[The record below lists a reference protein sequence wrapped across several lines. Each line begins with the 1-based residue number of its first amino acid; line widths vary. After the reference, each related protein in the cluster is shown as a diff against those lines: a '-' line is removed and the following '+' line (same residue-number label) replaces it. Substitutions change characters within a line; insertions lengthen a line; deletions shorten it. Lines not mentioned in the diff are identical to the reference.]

1 MFNRIKAAFMNAS
14 AVQAPTPVVEAP
26 AKAKAPRKAKGTKA
40 PAKGLTDIQKA
51 TAERMAGWS
60 LSGMDKAQTE
70 AFGNSFEAS
79 IHEYLRKGNEAEQS
93 GRSIGGKLNIML
105 GVVGDNAHWSATTD
119 EKRKATIE
127 HVRLRYIAKYI
138 EVKTAQGN
146 KATRSTARRSW
157 ANVVGY
163 SMEAAGFKA
172 ASNERGQGN
181 AKDYADFA
189 LQNATTAYKRG
200 YRIPADKRDAKDTT
214 AMELYGNIIAHY
226 QGAAGLKAVQKAV
239 NDAANPKKG
248 KGKASAAKGKG
259 PTRKPRTTKA
269 SYPKQTKV

>member
-14 AVQAPTPVVEAP
+14 AVQAPAPVVEAP

-40 PAKGLTDIQKA
+40 PAKGLTDLQKA
-51 TAERMAGWS
+51 REERMAGYS
-60 LSGMDKAQTE
+60 LTGADKAQTE
-70 AFGNSFEAS
+70 AFGKSFEAA
-79 IHEYLRKGNEAEQS
+79 IHEYLRKGAEAEQS
-93 GRSIGGKLNIML
+93 GRAIGAKLNVML
-105 GVVGDNAHWSATTD
+105 GKAGDNAHWSVTTD
-119 EKRKATIE
+119 EKRKATNE
-127 HVRLRYIAKYI
+127 AVRLRYIEKYI
-138 EVKTAQGN
+138 EVKTLQGN

-181 AKDYADFA
+181 AKEYADFA
-189 LQNATTAYKRG
+189 LQNAVTAYKRG
-200 YRIPADKRDAKDTT
+200 YRIPADKRNAKDTT

-239 NDAANPKKG
+239 NESVKPKAPAKVP
-248 KGKASAAKGKG
+248 AKG
-259 PTRKPRTTKA
+259 TARKPRTTKA
-269 SYPKQTKV
+269 